1 MTRIEAINQYVW
13 ITQRI
18 AELNEE
24 RTKLKLH
31 FGSGRNL
38 GDTMDVM
45 VSRTSRKVVNIREL
59 RRLVMPA
66 LVAQVLE
73 TKFGYSTTVVEKT
86 KVVKLK
92 NPPDKAVKGA

>member
-18 AELNEE
+18 AELRGE
-24 RTKLKLH
+24 REKLKLA
-31 FGSGRNL
+31 FATGRNL

-45 VSRTSRKVVNIREL
+45 VSRTSRKVVNIPKL
-59 RRLVMPA
+59 RQLVMPA
-66 LVAQVLE
+66 IVTKVLE
-73 TKFGYSTTVVEKT
+73 TKFAYSTTVVEKT